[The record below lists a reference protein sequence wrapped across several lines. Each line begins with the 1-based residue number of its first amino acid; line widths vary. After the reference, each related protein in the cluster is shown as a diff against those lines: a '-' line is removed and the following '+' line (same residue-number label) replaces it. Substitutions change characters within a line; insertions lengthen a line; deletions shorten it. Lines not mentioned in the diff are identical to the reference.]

1 VILDSTPF
9 YAESGGQIGDAGEI
23 ALKSSL
29 FEVVDTRKRG
39 GLFLHHG
46 IMRKGS
52 LTVGDMVDASIDIER
67 RQAIRLNHSATH
79 LLHAALRELLGK
91 HVEQKGSLVDENKL
105 RFDFS
110 HGQGLDSANVH
121 DVEVS
126 VNEKIR
132 GNFEISSNLMTY
144 DAAIES
150 GAVALFGEKY
160 GDEVRVLSMSEF
172 STELCGGT
180 HASRTGDIGIFK
192 IVSESGVASGVRRI
206 EAVTGDIAIEHLAQI
221 DRKISQLSVLLKS
234 NESDLEKKV
243 EQIISRNRS
252 LEKETQE
259 LKHKLSGKSGH
270 DLKKNAVTVNGVTV
284 VSEILEDADIDALRV
299 ACDDLK
305 SRFTDAVIVL
315 GSVGGDNIKLI
326 AGVSKSLTK
335 VMKAGELVNFVA
347 RQVGG
352 KGGGRPDMAQA
363 GGTNIEK
370 LPEALSSV
378 LAWVENK
385 TT

>member
-1 VILDSTPF
+1 
-9 YAESGGQIGDAGEI
+9 
-23 ALKSSL
+23 
-29 FEVVDTRKRG
+29 
-39 GLFLHHG
+39 
-46 IMRKGS
+46 
-52 LTVGDMVDASIDIER
+52 VGDTVDASIDIER

-110 HGQGLDSANVH
+110 HGQGLDGADVR
-121 DVEVS
+121 DVEVL

-172 STELCGGT
+172 SIELCGGT
-180 HASRTGDIGIFK
+180 HASRTGDIGVFK
-192 IVSESGVASGVRRI
+192 IISESGVASGVRRI
-206 EAVTGDIAIEHLAQI
+206 EAVTGDLAIEHLTQL
-221 DRKISQLSVLLKS
+221 DRRINQLSTLLKS

-252 LEKETQE
+252 LEKEMQE
-259 LKHKLSGKSGH
+259 LKHKLSSKSGY
-270 DLKKNAVTVNGVTV
+270 DLKQNAVTLNGVTV
-284 VSEILEDADIDALRV
+284 VSEILEDADIDVLRA

-305 SRFTDAVIVL
+305 SRLTDAVIVL
-315 GSVGGDNIKLI
+315 GSVEGDNIKLI

-335 VMKAGELVNFVA
+335 ALKAGELINFVA
-347 RQVGG
+347 QQVDG